1 MHMISIWKDFQ
12 GDWHIEGQATGYL
25 LYGVMYTE
33 PQADIK
39 AALAFVKRH
48 VRREIHWVGINQ
60 TGCRPGI
67 AVDIELWT
75 PMVHHRKKF
84 STLTVVPMQL
94 EARKN
99 ERALPEDAK
108 EFLKRHIINKK
119 ARRESLRKQFPD
131 KGHLL
136 MGFKALLIID
146 FGIDGAILYYD
157 NYAFQCLTPGMQM
170 VALLIARKSVSRADI
185 MHNLNITNTSRSP
198 FELLQKMGVIETERR
213 GWESIYHWRGYD
225 DEVRRRLLET

>member
-1 MHMISIWKDFQ
+1 MLSIWKDFQ
-12 GDWHIEGQATGYL
+12 GDWHIKGQATGYL

-33 PQADIK
+33 PQVDVK

-48 VRREIHWVGINQ
+48 VPREIHWVGINQ
-60 TGCRPGI
+60 TGCRPGV

-84 STLTVVPMQL
+84 SVLTVVPMQL

-99 ERALPEDAK
+99 ERALPKYAK
-108 EFLKRHIINKK
+108 EFLKEHIIDKK

-136 MGFKALLIID
+136 MAFKNLLIID
-146 FGIDGAILYYD
+146 FGIDGVIRHYD
-157 NYAFQCLTPGMQM
+157 QYAFQSLTPGMQM
-170 VALLIARKSVSRADI
+170 MALLIHKKTVSRADI
-185 MHNLNITNTSRSP
+185 MDTLSLTNTSRSP
-198 FELLQKMGVIETERR
+198 FELLQKMGVIQTERR

-225 DEVRRRLLET
+225 DEVRRRLLEA

>member
-1 MHMISIWKDFQ
+1 MISIWKDFQ

-33 PQADIK
+33 PGIDVK
-39 AALAFVKRH
+39 TALAFVKQH
-48 VRREIHWVGINQ
+48 VPREIHWVGIKQ

-99 ERALPEDAK
+99 ERALPKYAK
-108 EFLKRHIINKK
+108 DFLKEHIIEKK
-119 ARRESLRKQFPD
+119 ANRESLRKRFPD
-131 KGHLL
+131 KAHLL
-136 MGFKALLIID
+136 MALKNLLIID
-146 FGIDGAILYYD
+146 FGIDNVIVHYD
-157 NYAFQCLTPGMQM
+157 RYAFQSLTPGMKM
-170 VALLIARKSVSRADI
+170 MAILIARKSVSRADLQ
-185 MHNLNITNTSRSP
+185 HNLNLSNTSRSP
-198 FELLQKMGVIETERR
+198 FVLLQKMGVIETERR

-225 DEVRRRLLET
+225 DEVRRRLLEAR